1 MLEEICSMCCAP
13 WFCGLP
19 LNLLSFWGS
28 LRLLRKLDSGFDF
41 RQALYKCKGGNSA
54 LVELQCW
61 DSPALLDTCW
71 SLRINLVGV
80 FFDV

>member
-54 LVELQCW
+54 LVELQ
-61 DSPALLDTCW
+61 S
-71 SLRINLVGV
+71 VGILPHSWILAGV
-80 FFDV
+80 CV